1 MPSAKK
7 LSFGR
12 MLDLPLL
19 VGASLTIAFYA
30 FVHQPAMHDTLLHRY
45 TTHHVVEYIIV
56 GFFIWGLCDVLMRV
70 LSFPKQSLA
79 MRQDWLPPR
88 KGREPVSNAALL
100 YAHLQKKPAWLL
112 ETRLGHRLTDAL
124 SYLKDR
130 GSAGELADYL
140 RSLAEIDDERTHNN
154 YGLVRFICWV
164 TPVLGFFGTVLHF
177 GSALGG
183 LSVDEIGDRLPTV
196 VGEMGT
202 AFNTTTVALAAA
214 TTMMFSLF
222 LCEKTE
228 REMVRSIDRRTER
241 ELLNRFE
248 TADAS
253 MAPFLN
259 AVESASHTM
268 LRTMDET
275 VERQLGI
282 WSSAFHDLQRQAE
295 ERHQLLTQLWQQT
308 MESLHARFET
318 NDNERERKL
327 LRLLEAMDAQRAE
340 HRTEVRATVEQVT
353 RLQTDLTELAAAI
366 TELVHG
372 KGELVKLEASL
383 ADNLR
388 LLRETGQI
396 DQALHGL
403 TAAIH
408 LITARYQ
415 PAPVGRDQRAA

>member
-1 MPSAKK
+1 
-7 LSFGR
+7 
-12 MLDLPLL
+12 
-19 VGASLTIAFYA
+19 
-30 FVHQPAMHDTLLHRY
+30 
-45 TTHHVVEYIIV
+45 
-56 GFFIWGLCDVLMRV
+56 MRE
-70 LSFPKQSLA
+70 SRIGQ
-79 MRQDWLPPR
+79 R
-88 KGREPVSNAALL
+88 
-100 YAHLQKKPAWLL
+100 LL
-112 ETRLGHRLTDAL
+112 EAL

-130 GSAGELADYL
+130 GSADELAEHL
-140 RSLAEIDDERTHNN
+140 RYLAELDDEKTHNN

-183 LSVDEIGDRLPTV
+183 LSVDEIGERLPTV

-228 REMVRSIDRRTER
+228 REMVRTVDRRTER

-253 MAPFLN
+253 MAPFLS
-259 AVESASHTM
+259 AVEAASRTT
-268 LRTMDET
+268 LRTFDET
-275 VERQLGI
+275 VERQLAI
-282 WSSAFHDLQRQAE
+282 WSGAFQDLQRQAE
-295 ERHQLLTQLWQQT
+295 ERHQALTQLWHQT
-308 MESLHARFET
+308 MEALYKRFET
-318 NDNERERKL
+318 NDAEREKKL
-327 LRLLEAMDAQRAE
+327 MRVLETMELQRNE
-340 HRTEVRATVEQVT
+340 HRNAVHVTVEQVA
-353 RLQTDLTELAAAI
+353 RLQSELAELAAAV
-366 TELVHG
+366 TEMVHG
-372 KGELVKLEASL
+372 KAEFVKLEASL

-388 LLRETGQI
+388 LLRETGQL

-415 PAPVGRDQRAA
+415 PSSLGRERAA

>member
-1 MPSAKK
+1 MV
-7 LSFGR
+7 
-12 MLDLPLL
+12 DLPMLL
-19 VGASLTIAFYA
+19 AASLTIAFYV

-45 TTHHVVEYIIV
+45 TTHHIVEYVIV
-56 GFFIWGLCDVLMRV
+56 GFFIWGLCDIAFKIMAM
-70 LSFPKQSLA
+70 PKQSLVL
-79 MRQDWLPPR
+79 RQEWLPPR
-88 KGREPVSNAALL
+88 KGREAVSHAAAL
-100 YAHLQKKPAWLL
+100 YALLQKKPAWAL
-112 ETRLGHRLTDAL
+112 ETRLGQRLLEGLA
-124 SYLKDR
+124 YVKDR
-130 GSAGELADYL
+130 GSADELADHL
-140 RSLAEIDDERTHNN
+140 RSMAEIDDEHVHSN

-183 LSVDEIGDRLPTV
+183 LSVDEIGERLPTV

-222 LCEKTE
+222 LCERSE
-228 REMVRSIDRRTER
+228 RETLRAIDRRIER

-253 MAPFLN
+253 MAPFL
-259 AVESASHTM
+259 SAIEAQSGNM
-268 LRTMDET
+268 LRAMDET

-282 WSSAFHDLQRQAE
+282 WSSAFQDLQRHSE
-295 ERHQLLTQLWQQT
+295 ERHQYLTQLWQQT
-308 MESLHARFET
+308 MESLHQRFET
-318 NDNERERKL
+318 NDSERERKL
-327 LRLLEAMDAQRAE
+327 LVLLEAMDKQRE
-340 HRTEVRATVEQVT
+340 QHRTEVKMTVDQVT
-353 RLQTDLTELAAAI
+353 RLQADLAELAAGVA
-366 TELVHG
+366 EVVRG

-388 LLRETGQI
+388 LLRETGQL

-415 PAPVGRDQRAA
+415 PTPPSRAA